1 MKCPQCG
8 TENQSGFKFCVKCGL
23 NLENPNE
30 VNIEQVDMGGYHS
43 EDDASSSSVY
53 TIGSGT
59 FTISDRPSTTASS
72 ALYTADELNDTDEEF
87 DFSGFD
93 EPFIPKLDADR
104 VSLPEQIS
112 HPHPQPQMQAN
123 NYQANQYSTPAAP
136 PQPNNNPYQMAG
148 IPPQNTQQIGGI
160 PQQMYQQPQIIGYDQ
175 NGMPV
180 YSQPVMYQQP
190 QIIGYDQNGMPLYG
204 QPVMYQQPQ
213 FMGYDQNGMPVYGQP
228 VMYQQ
233 PQFMGYDQ
241 NGMPVYGQP
250 VPYQNAP
257 VMGGMPAMQ
266 SVPQPQMQQPAPP
279 APPQQQQ
286 PQEDKRV
293 DVPDDF
299 WEFFDGGKATK
310 HKDTSNDDF
319 FGKHSGEMDDLS
331 TAGADLSRLKRFE
344 HKRNDY
350 MGDTPI
356 ADASALV
363 KNDDH
368 KFNRLYMRQTDIVN
382 ADQLEYNEEKKT
394 QDRMRVTRE
403 VSADS
408 LAKNNEAMR
417 WDVMGKTAEADA
429 GKLQTYVPEHKQAIM
444 AHADH
449 AVEALPSKKKTYN
462 DVIDE
467 IELPE
472 HMKAKKTARTEAVEI
487 PSLPELQDLFSQG

>member
-23 NLENPNE
+23 NLEDPNE
-30 VNIEQVDMGGYHS
+30 VNIEQLDMGGYHS
-43 EDDASSSSVY
+43 EDDASNSSVY

-59 FTISDRPSTTASS
+59 FTISDRPSATASS
-72 ALYTADELNDTDEEF
+72 SLYTADELNDTDEEF

-93 EPFIPKLDADR
+93 EPFIPKLDTDR

-112 HPHPQPQMQAN
+112 HPHTQPQMQAN
-123 NYQANQYSTPAAP
+123 NYQPNQYSSPAVHAA
-136 PQPNNNPYQMAG
+136 NNNPYQMAG
-148 IPPQNTQQIGGI
+148 IPQQNMQQMGGI

-180 YSQPVMYQQP
+180 YSQPMMYQQP
-190 QIIGYDQNGMPLYG
+190 QIIGYDQNGMPL
-204 QPVMYQQPQ
+204 
-213 FMGYDQNGMPVYGQP
+213 YGQP

-266 SVPQPQMQQPAPP
+266 SVPQQQMQPTPP
-279 APPQQQQ
+279 APPQQQ
-286 PQEDKRV
+286 PQEEEKRV

-310 HKDTSNDDF
+310 HKDTSDNDF
-319 FGKHSGEMDDLS
+319 FGKHNGEMDDLS

-368 KFNRLYMRQTDIVN
+368 KFNRLYMRQTETVN
-382 ADQLEYNEEKKT
+382 ADELEYNEEKKT

-429 GKLQTYVPEHKQAIM
+429 GKLQAYVPEHKQAIM

-449 AVEALPSKKKTYN
+449 AVEALPTKKKTYN

-472 HMKAKKTARTEAVEI
+472 HMKAKKTVRTETVEI

>member
-30 VNIEQVDMGGYHS
+30 VNIEQVDAGRYHS
-43 EDDASSSSVY
+43 EDDASSGSVY

-59 FTISDRPSTTASS
+59 FTISDRPSAAASS
-72 ALYTADELNDTDEEF
+72 TLYTADELNDTDEEF

-123 NYQANQYSTPAAP
+123 NYQPNQYSNPAVHAA
-136 PQPNNNPYQMAG
+136 NNNPYQMAG
-148 IPPQNTQQIGGI
+148 IPQQNMQQIGGI

-180 YSQPVMYQQP
+180 YSQPMMYQQP

-266 SVPQPQMQQPAPP
+266 GIPQQQMQPTPP
-279 APPQQQQ
+279 PPPPPQQQ
-286 PQEDKRV
+286 EEEKRV

-310 HKDTSNDDF
+310 HRETSDDF
-319 FGKHSGEMDDLS
+319 FGRSDHSG
-331 TAGADLSRLKRFE
+331 
-344 HKRNDY
+344 
-350 MGDTPI
+350 MGDI
-356 ADASALV
+356 S
-363 KNDDH
+363 
-368 KFNRLYMRQTDIVN
+368 
-382 ADQLEYNEEKKT
+382 
-394 QDRMRVTRE
+394 
-403 VSADS
+403 
-408 LAKNNEAMR
+408 
-417 WDVMGKTAEADA
+417 
-429 GKLQTYVPEHKQAIM
+429 
-444 AHADH
+444 
-449 AVEALPSKKKTYN
+449 
-462 DVIDE
+462 
-467 IELPE
+467 
-472 HMKAKKTARTEAVEI
+472 
-487 PSLPELQDLFSQG
+487 